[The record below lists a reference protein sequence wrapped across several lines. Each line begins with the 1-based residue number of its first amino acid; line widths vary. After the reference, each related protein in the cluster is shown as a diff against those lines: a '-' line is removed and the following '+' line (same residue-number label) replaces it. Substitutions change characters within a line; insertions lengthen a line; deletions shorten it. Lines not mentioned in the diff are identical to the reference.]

1 MVIQTSDEQTFGL
14 EKQCDC
20 ETNETK
26 GGTVLDPFG
35 GSGTTGVVASKHN
48 RNAVLCELNEG
59 YIDIAEKR
67 LNDGFDIFSS
77 DGLEII

>member
-1 MVIQTSDEQTFGL
+1 M
-14 EKQCDC
+14 
-20 ETNETK
+20 
-26 GGTVLDPFG
+26 
-35 GSGTTGVVASKHN
+35 TGQDLVVASKHN